1 MDFQLIFQ
9 LVITFVVI
17 FALES
22 VLSIDN
28 AAVLAICVNR
38 LPDQKERGK
47 ALRYGIWGAY
57 LFRGLSLLGVGW
69 LLANPE
75 WGMLAKLIGGGYLL
89 RLVWTHFT
97 SKADS
102 TEEGDFGWLERAI
115 KWTGLSLSLFWLVV
129 IEVEVLDFV
138 FSIDNLLAVS
148 AMSDNIYVIVAAV
161 FMAILSMRFVTQTM
175 SKLIEKHPWLET
187 RAYYVI
193 ALIGLKLVISAVVA
207 FFHIEA
213 INHVLEAEWFDMA
226 FSIASMALFLPIG
239 ISKDEPDEQV
249 TRQIVN
255 VSSTTD
261 VETAI
266 IKPKRK
272 YTRKP
277 KND

>member
-9 LVITFVVI
+9 LIITFMVI

-38 LPDQKERGK
+38 LHDQKDRGK

-75 WGMLAKLIGGGYLL
+75 WGMLAKVLGGAYLL

-97 SKADS
+97 KEPDS
-102 TEEGDFGWLERAI
+102 VEEGDFGWLERAI
-115 KWTGLSLSLFWLVV
+115 NWTGLSLSLFWLVV

-138 FSIDNLLAVS
+138 FSVDNLLAVS
-148 AMSDNIYVIVAAV
+148 AMSDNIYVIIAAV
-161 FMAILSMRFVTQTM
+161 FMAILTMRFVTQTM
-175 SKLIEKHPWLET
+175 SRLVEKHPWLET

-193 ALIGLKLVISAVVA
+193 ALIGLKLVVSAVVA
-207 FFHIEA
+207 FLHIGA

-226 FSIASMALFLPIG
+226 FSLTTMLLFLPIG
-239 ISKDEPDEQV
+239 ASNKQTSAVGAQGND
-249 TRQIVN
+249 N
-255 VSSTTD
+255 VVLQD
-261 VETAI
+261 AAA
-266 IKPKRK
+266 KQGRPRKR
-272 YTRKP
+272 T